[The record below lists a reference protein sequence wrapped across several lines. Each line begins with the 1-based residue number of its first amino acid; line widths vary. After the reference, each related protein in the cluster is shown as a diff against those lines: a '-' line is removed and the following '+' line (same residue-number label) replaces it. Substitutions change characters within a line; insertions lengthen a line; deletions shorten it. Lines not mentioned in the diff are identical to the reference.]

1 MQDGRVPGART
12 VQRSAVNA
20 AMSSDFSVQAVA
32 VPRAGSDGASEPK
45 TATASEAPSQAGSA
59 VPPKPIINPTLRL
72 EPSLGLVVI
81 EFHNDTGSITTSI
94 PSQRQIEAYQRWD
107 VTHFGPTPLGRH
119 ERVAATPARQI
130 AQPSAEAHSPAKGG
144 PTAAGISADRTDGA
158 AAPTS
163 PGCKE
168 HRV

>member
-94 PSQRQIEAYQRWD
+94 PS
-107 VTHFGPTPLGRH
+107 
-119 ERVAATPARQI
+119 
-130 AQPSAEAHSPAKGG
+130 
-144 PTAAGISADRTDGA
+144 
-158 AAPTS
+158 
-163 PGCKE
+163 
-168 HRV
+168 

>member
-20 AMSSDFSVQAVA
+20 AMSSDLSVQAVA
-32 VPRAGSDGASEPK
+32 VPRAGSDGVAEPK
-45 TATASEAPSQAGSA
+45 TATASEAPPQARSA

-119 ERVAATPARQI
+119 ERVATAPAPQI
-130 AQPSAEAHSPAKGG
+130 AEPSAKARSPAKVG
-144 PTAAGISADRTDGA
+144 PAAAGISAERTDGA

-163 PGCKE
+163 PGCKQ